1 MTMITGLHSLSCIT
15 VQSGKTAQDLAQQ
28 EDMLTLLK
36 EKSSAE
42 PSKLVRILI
51 NAQYQ
56 VELQVYSLLS
66 GSVPSQDV

>member
-1 MTMITGLHSLSCIT
+1 MITGLHSLSCIT

-42 PSKLVRILI
+42 PSKLVRVLI
-51 NAQYQ
+51 NAHAA
-56 VELQVYSLLS
+56 S
-66 GSVPSQDV
+66 GGATGLFFARRIRS